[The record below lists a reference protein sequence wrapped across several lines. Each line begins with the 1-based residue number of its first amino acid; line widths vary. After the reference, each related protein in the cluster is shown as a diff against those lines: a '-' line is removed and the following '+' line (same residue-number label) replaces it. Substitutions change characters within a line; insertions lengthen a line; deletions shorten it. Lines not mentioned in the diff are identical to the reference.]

1 MPVNLMNRRGGL
13 IPGVALAVLAL
24 VGCSSTAGAS
34 PSPSPTQTAAASS
47 PSSSASA
54 SASGSARSTPSGS
67 ASATVNALVP
77 GFPQQVVPIMPGATT
92 LQTSYDATA
101 NPQTASLVA
110 STSATADQ
118 ILDYY
123 AGQFTGQGFTAAAK
137 TKVGTTDSQDFVR
150 SGGKE
155 TVNVAVVVVNGRTTF
170 TVGASVAPGTIK

>member
-1 MPVNLMNRRGGL
+1 MPVNLRNRGGL

-24 VGCSSTAGAS
+24 VGCSAQASSS
-34 PSPSPTQTAAASS
+34 PSSSPAQTSAAAS

-54 SASGSARSTPSGS
+54 SASVSSAPSGS

-77 GFPQQVVPIMPGATT
+77 GFPQKVVPIMPGATT

-110 STSATADQ
+110 STSATSDQ